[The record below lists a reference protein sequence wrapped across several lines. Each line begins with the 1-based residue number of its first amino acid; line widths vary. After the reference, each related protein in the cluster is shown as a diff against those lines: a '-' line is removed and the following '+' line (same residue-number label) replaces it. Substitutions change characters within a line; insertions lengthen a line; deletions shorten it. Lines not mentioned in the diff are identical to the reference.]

1 MTELENRSNRLTI
14 RFTDSERTTL
24 RTTAEKLR
32 LSEGEY
38 GRKRILGKGE
48 IKQIVIPQV
57 NQDTCLQ
64 LTRLQVE
71 LNRQGVN
78 LNQLLKLLH
87 SRQADSETIDR
98 VATLMEV
105 YKETKATVD
114 TYQSQLIK
122 LHQYDREN

>member
-1 MTELENRSNRLTI
+1 MKEVDNRSNRVTI
-14 RFTDSERTTL
+14 RLTDAERSTL
-24 RTTAEKLR
+24 RSTAQKLR
-32 LSEGEY
+32 LSESEY
-38 GRKRILGKGE
+38 ARARILGRGE

-87 SRQADSETIDR
+87 SQQAHSETTQQL
-98 VATLMEV
+98 ATLMAA
-105 YKETKATVD
+105 YKEAKASVD

-122 LHQYDREN
+122 LHQYDR

>member
-38 GRKRILGKGE
+38 GRKRILSKGE

-87 SRQADSETIDR
+87 SRQASSETINQ

-114 TYQSQLIK
+114 TYQSQLI
-122 LHQYDREN
+122 RAC